1 MDMSL
6 FTSFEGRINRQKWW
20 LGLIILFV
28 LEWIVFIILGMFL
41 GGPMRMAMEGGDPA
55 AMETMSGGMMTAVF
69 ILLLV
74 FLWPG
79 LALYAK
85 RWHDRGKSGWWTL
98 IILVPIIGSIW
109 ALVECGFLRGTEGA
123 NAYGPDPLAGSQA

>member
-20 LGLIILFV
+20 LGLIV
-28 LEWIVFIILGMFL
+28 LLIAQWIVYFILMMFL
-41 GGPMRMAMEGGDPA
+41 GTSMMETMEGGDPA
-55 AMETMSGGMMTAVF
+55 AIETMSSGMITAMAVATL
-69 ILLLV
+69 I

-98 IILVPIIGSIW
+98 ILIVPIIGPIW
-109 ALVECGFLRGTEGA
+109 ALVECGFLRGTEGP
-123 NAYGPDPLAGSQA
+123 NAYGPDPLAGTAS